1 LYKKKIIIP
10 DAICTHFSVQLS
22 RFYSSQSSEDKIK
35 LILLGF
41 SVPMKINHHM
51 RIKDYEKLFSEVNQQ
66 ELLGKNLKPEQLTSS
81 LETPEQLALFLSY
94 FSDYDLNTIDPNT
107 NYNVLEKIINMKPY
121 FYQPRENNQV
131 AGHGF
136 RHFTPKSDISEPG
149 PHPNDIAKYRT
160 ARILNLLKSVILQ
173 GAQVCFVFCL

>member
-10 DAICTHFSVQLS
+10 DAICTHFSIQLS
-22 RFYSSQSSEDKIK
+22 KFYSSQSSEDEIK

-41 SVPMKINHHM
+41 SRPMKTNPGM
-51 RIKDYEKLFSEVNQQ
+51 RTKDYEKLFSEVKHQ
-66 ELLGKNLKPEQLTSS
+66 ELLGKNLKPEQLISS
-81 LETPEQLALFLSY
+81 LNTPEKLTLFLSY

-121 FYQPRENNQV
+121 FYQPRENNHF
-131 AGHGF
+131 AGRRV
-136 RHFTPKSDISEPG
+136 RHLTPKNDISKPG

-160 ARILNLLKSVILQ
+160 ARILNLLKSVTLQ
-173 GAQVCFVFCL
+173 GAQVCFVFSL